1 MKKRSALVPVLILG
15 GALAAC
21 DPPKEAQHEAPAR
34 PVLVA
39 EAHYQPRERSEALP
53 GVLKART
60 ESDLG
65 FRVGGRLEKRLVD
78 AGALVHKGDAL
89 AQLDATDFKL
99 QLDQAEADLA
109 AARASLAQA
118 SAEESRQT
126 TLKEKG
132 WAAGSD
138 FDRTHAAADQARAT
152 ARRAERAVTLAQNAL
167 AYATLTADADGVV
180 SATSA
185 EPGQVVAAG
194 APVVRLAHEDALEA
208 AVAVPEALVER
219 VKAQKASVEF
229 WALKGAGAEA
239 KLRELSPNADSAT
252 RTYAAR
258 FSLASAPPAAR
269 LGMSVTVSL
278 SDGAIPV
285 ARLPLGAVFTGAQ
298 GQSVWTVDRASG
310 ALSETP
316 VSIAATDADFA
327 YVASGV
333 PEGAAVVTLGVH
345 KLDAHEKV
353 RVVENFAG
361 L

>member
-1 MKKRSALVPVLILG
+1 MKRSAFVPLLLLG

-21 DPPKEAQHEAPAR
+21 NAPKEVRHEPQAR

-39 EAHYQPRERSEALP
+39 ETHYLPRERAEVLP

-65 FRVGGRLEKRLVD
+65 FRVGGRIEARLVD
-78 AGALVHKGDAL
+78 AGAIVHKGDAL
-89 AQLDATDFKL
+89 ARLDATDFKL
-99 QLDQAEADLA
+99 QVEQAEADLSA
-109 AARASLAQA
+109 AQA
-118 SAEESRQT
+118 SLLQSSAEEARQT
-126 TLKEKG
+126 SLKEKG
-132 WAAGSD
+132 WAAGAD
-138 FDRTHAAADQARAT
+138 FDRFHSAADQARAVAL
-152 ARRAERAVTLAQNAL
+152 ARNAL
-167 AYATLTADADGVV
+167 SYATLTADADGVV
-180 SATSA
+180 SVTSA
-185 EPGQVVAAG
+185 EPGQVVPAG
-194 APVVRLAHEDALEA
+194 ASVVRLAHEDALEA

-219 VKAQKASVEF
+219 VRSQTASVEF
-229 WALKGAGAEA
+229 WALKGAGAA
-239 KLRELSPNADSAT
+239 ARLRELSPTADPAT

-258 FSLASAPPAAR
+258 FSLGAAPAAAR

-278 SDGAIPV
+278 SNGSLPV
-285 ARLPLGAVFTGAQ
+285 AKLPLGAVFAGAQ
-298 GQSVWTVDRASG
+298 GQSVWIVDRASG

-316 VSIAATDADFA
+316 VSVATTDSDYA

-333 PEGAAVVTLGVH
+333 PEGASVVTLGVH